1 LDFRPLRTD
10 AVVMNASR
18 SPEPALPDAPLRD
31 DVRRLGALVGR
42 MLAEQVAPAFL
53 DEVER
58 VRVAAIA
65 RRQEGAPLA
74 GLADPLGGLDVAHA
88 EALARAFATYFNA
101 VNIAERVHRIRRR
114 RDYQRAGGA
123 PQPES
128 LRDVLERLKAQGV
141 TADELLEWLLRLQVE
156 PVFTAHPTE
165 AVRASL
171 LEKEQ
176 AIVRALVDGFDSGR
190 TPQERGED
198 EERIHMALTAGWQTA
213 EASPVRPSVQDE
225 RDHVGFYLAD
235 PIYRIV
241 PALYESLAE
250 ALQAVYGVA
259 VPLPRLLS
267 FATWVGGDM
276 DGNPNVGADTIAA
289 SLASQRAQV
298 LERYIADVAALARLL
313 SQTEGRVQLDPR
325 LRQRL
330 DDYRARFP
338 QAAARIRPRHAD
350 MPYRSLLTLIGAR
363 LEATHE
369 DGHPEAY
376 ASADE
381 LRDDLE
387 LIAAS
392 LVDHRGLHA
401 GAYAVQRLIWRVRSF
416 GFHLARLDARQD
428 SRVHDDALAALLGDA
443 DWAKHGVDER
453 VAALHACLR
462 GERDFV
468 ASEDSVATSL
478 RAVFA
483 ALRDARRRYGA
494 EATGLYII
502 SMARSAADVL
512 AVLALA
518 RHGGLLSPSPL
529 RGEGWGEETSLPNA
543 VVGAI
548 SNGNTSASP
557 GPSPQSSPLRGEE
570 ANARSAL
577 FDKSWEANAKIVVPL
592 DIAPLF
598 ETIDDLKNAP
608 ATLRALL
615 ADPLYRAHLAARGD
629 RQWVML
635 GYSDSGKDGG
645 TLASRW
651 GLQRAQVELL
661 EVAGEHGIAL
671 AFFHGRG
678 GSASRGGARITPALL
693 SSPRGSVA
701 GILRVTEQGEVIHR
715 KYGIRALALRNLE
728 QTVGAVLRASLRPR
742 EEEAREAQWRERMHA
757 LSARSRQ
764 AYRALVEREG
774 FVDYFRSATPIDVIE
789 RMALGS
795 RPSRRRSMRGV
806 EDLRAIPWVF
816 AWTQC
821 RSIITGWYGL
831 GSALEWG
838 AAEYGEQA
846 LAEMARDWPFFAN
859 ALDDV
864 EMLLAKCDL
873 AIAEAFSKLAGPLH
887 EGFFGLISAEFERS
901 RTWVLKLKGADELLQ
916 GDPRLA
922 ASIRLRNP
930 YIDPMSLLQVDLLK
944 RWRADDRQDDALL
957 QALVAC
963 VNGVAQGLQNTG

>member
-1 LDFRPLRTD
+1 
-10 AVVMNASR
+10 MNASR
-18 SPEPALPDAPLRD
+18 SPEPALPDASLRD
-31 DVRRLGALVGR
+31 DVRRVGALVGR

-74 GLADPLGGLDVAHA
+74 ELADPLGGLAVAHA

-114 RDYQRAGGA
+114 RDYQREGGA

-141 TADELLEWLLRLQVE
+141 TAPELLDWLLRLQVE

-176 AIVRALVDGFDSGR
+176 AIVRALVDGFDAGR

-241 PALYESLAE
+241 PALYESLAD

-313 SQTEGRVQLDPR
+313 SQTEGRVQVDPR
-325 LRQRL
+325 LHQRL
-330 DDYRARFP
+330 DDYRTRFP

-350 MPYRSLLTLIGAR
+350 MPYRCLLTLIGAR

-369 DGHPEAY
+369 DEHPEAY
-376 ASADE
+376 VSADE

-401 GAYAVQRLIWRVRSF
+401 GAYAVQRLVWRVRSF

-443 DWAKHGVDER
+443 DWAARKVDER

-468 ASEDSVATSL
+468 ASEDSVAASL

-494 EATGLYII
+494 AATGLYII

-518 RHGGLLSPSPL
+518 RHGGLV
-529 RGEGWGEETSLPNA
+529 EGMDTTSH
-543 VVGAI
+543 
-548 SNGNTSASP
+548 
-557 GPSPQSSPLRGEE
+557 
-570 ANARSAL
+570 
-577 FDKSWEANAKIVVPL
+577 VPL

-598 ETIDDLKNAP
+598 ETIDDLGNAP

-661 EVAGEHGIAL
+661 DVAREHGIAL

-701 GILRVTEQGEVIHR
+701 GRLRVTEQGEVIHR
-715 KYGIRALALRNLE
+715 KYGIRALALRSLE

-742 EEEAREAQWRERMHA
+742 DEESRETLWRERMHA

-806 EDLRAIPWVF
+806 QDLRAIPWVF

-873 AIAEAFSKLAGPLH
+873 AIAEAFSRLAGDLH
-887 EGFFGLISAEFERS
+887 EPFFALIRAEFERS
-901 RTWVLKLKGADELLQ
+901 RAWVLRLKGADELLQ

-930 YIDPMSLLQVDLLK
+930 YIDPMSLLQVDLLE